1 MLLNVQIY
9 KNIYYISVLF
19 FFLICNR
26 ALIESEFFFW
36 SFRLNKNMVR
46 LLRYGTIFG
55 PLKDRWRYLYK
66 KDLYKRRIEAG
77 PEPERFRSS
86 LINW

>member
-1 MLLNVQIY
+1 
-9 KNIYYISVLF
+9 
-19 FFLICNR
+19 
-26 ALIESEFFFW
+26 
-36 SFRLNKNMVR
+36 MVR

-66 KDLYKRRIEAG
+66 TDLYRRRLEAG
-77 PEPERFRSS
+77 PEPERARSA

>member
-1 MLLNVQIY
+1 
-9 KNIYYISVLF
+9 
-19 FFLICNR
+19 
-26 ALIESEFFFW
+26 
-36 SFRLNKNMVR
+36 MVR

-66 KDLYKRRIEAG
+66 ENLYKRRIEAG
-77 PEPERFRSS
+77 PEPERFRSA

>member
-1 MLLNVQIY
+1 
-9 KNIYYISVLF
+9 
-19 FFLICNR
+19 
-26 ALIESEFFFW
+26 
-36 SFRLNKNMVR
+36 MVR

-66 KDLYKRRIEAG
+66 KDLYRRRIEAG